1 VAEQPARARP
11 GDTMAI
17 EIEGIGRLENPVQR
31 ESAAQQ
37 EAA

>member
-1 VAEQPARARP
+1 
-11 GDTMAI
+11 MAI
-17 EIEGIGRLENPVQR
+17 EIDAIGRLENPVQR